1 MSDLVTYRTGRAVFR
16 VKTETMHQLLALK
29 PRKRRLAVERR
40 KYPRFIAGVTST
52 QAYVAE
58 YFRLNSQDSKARR
71 WDDLINAYD
80 NPKYVDHLALYQPL
94 RTEPAAYLVGDEVVE
109 EAAA

>member
-1 MSDLVTYRTGRAVFR
+1 MSDLVTYRDGRAVYR
-16 VKTETMHQLLALK
+16 VKPETMHQLLAFK

-40 KYPRFIAGVTST
+40 KYPRFIAGITST

-58 YFRLNSQDSKARR
+58 YFKLNSQGCKALR
-71 WDDLINAYD
+71 WDDRINAYD
-80 NPKYVDHLALYQPL
+80 DPKYVDHLALLQPL
-94 RTEPAAYLVGDEVVE
+94 STAPAPYLVGDEVVE

>member
-16 VKTETMHQLLALK
+16 VKTETMHQLLAFK

-58 YFRLNSQDSKARR
+58 YFKLNSPGAGNAR
-71 WDDLINAYD
+71 WVDLINAYD
-80 NPKYVDHLALYQPL
+80 DPKYVDHLALYQPL
-94 RTEPAAYLVGDEVVE
+94 STDPAPYLTTDEAIE
-109 EAAA
+109 ETAE